1 MRLTVRHLKIS
12 LHKKE
17 ILKDVTFS
25 CTSGLTML
33 LGVNGSGKT
42 TLLKGMAGILR
53 LDAGEI
59 ELENQKKQYLHE
71 MGSAQR
77 ARFFAYVPQ
86 EGRDLHC
93 PVREFAVMGRN
104 PYFKWLQTPGSKDYR
119 LVQAALKDLGIGDL
133 SECWFDQLS
142 GGEKKLVYLARARVQ
157 EASWMLLDEP
167 AANLDFGR
175 QHRFLRKLKD
185 YLGREKSGALMSVH
199 DPLLAYEYADQI
211 LILKDKTLAASLRRN
226 DGNFEEEYLKWM
238 RQLHGMDGCICQTP
252 MGKTI
257 AWRKEYAEN

>member
-1 MRLTVRHLKIS
+1 
-12 LHKKE
+12 
-17 ILKDVTFS
+17 
-25 CTSGLTML
+25 
-33 LGVNGSGKT
+33 
-42 TLLKGMAGILR
+42 
-53 LDAGEI
+53 
-59 ELENQKKQYLHE
+59 
-71 MGSAQR
+71 
-77 ARFFAYVPQ
+77 
-86 EGRDLHC
+86 
-93 PVREFAVMGRN
+93 
-104 PYFKWLQTPGSKDYR
+104 
-119 LVQAALKDLGIGDL
+119 
-133 SECWFDQLS
+133 
-142 GGEKKLVYLARARVQ
+142 
-157 EASWMLLDEP
+157 MLLDEP